1 MGAEHWSSGMISF
14 EEDDRGLV
22 LLYEV
27 ENNDPEW
34 VSKRLKDGGE
44 VTVSNGFT
52 FESADLLKAPSK
64 RGGEEPIY
72 EFRFAE
78 KKAGYYR
85 IPGRILGCDHDVLIA
100 VNGLRL
106 ERRTFIA
113 ERNTRIF
120 PRIEKVK
127 P

>member
-34 VSKRLKDGGE
+34 ASKRLKDGGE

-72 EFRFAE
+72 EFRFDRLR
-78 KKAGYYR
+78 KIVCPTGR
-85 IPGRILGCDHDVLIA
+85 PITPRLTDPGA
-100 VNGLRL
+100 AK
-106 ERRTFIA
+106 RRHLMVDRRVVTLPSGPK
-113 ERNTRIF
+113 TT
-120 PRIEKVK
+120 
-127 P
+127 